1 MTSKVTIEAQS
12 HACEVRQL
20 PVVNGVELPW
30 ESLSEETR
38 RFAVF
43 IVPAGEKLELHVH
56 SGMSLMV
63 REAQP

>member
-20 PVVNGVELPW
+20 PVVNGQELPW
-30 ESLSEETR
+30 ETLSEETR

-43 IVPAGEKLELHVH
+43 TVLAGEKLELHVH
-56 SGMSLMV
+56 SGMSLLI
-63 REAQP
+63 REFQP